1 MQSSEKTVCKAD
13 HKALDAFIKVP
24 VDISYSH
31 MDIPL
36 NSFVHVC
43 NLTQNLLQRDAIITL
58 KRVIYSI
65 NFIGLLIT
73 LAWFVQ

>member
-13 HKALDAFIKVP
+13 HKALDVFIKVS

-43 NLTQNLLQRDAIITL
+43 NLTQKPSKT
-58 KRVIYSI
+58 
-65 NFIGLLIT
+65 
-73 LAWFVQ
+73 